1 MLNSKF
7 KRQIGVDLKPKGPA
21 GRSMILQL
29 QAQEEPAAPVEASW
43 PKLRLTQQAME
54 PSCRLEMLL
63 GAAEDQT

>member
-7 KRQIGVDLKPKGPA
+7 KRQIGEDSKPRGLA
-21 GRSMILQL
+21 DQSMILQL
-29 QAQEEPAAPVEASW
+29 QAQEEPVAPVEASG

-54 PSCRLEMLL
+54 PSYRLVMLL